1 MRIHV
6 LIIDFFPFK
15 IKGCVY
21 HGCPDCFQQD
31 RSDVKHPAT
40 NQTLD
45 VLYKMTKKREREL
58 KNLGYNLIIVWEHQ
72 FQNQLDKN
80 PELQQFVSKL
90 DLQERLDPRDSFFG
104 GRTNAVKLHYTA
116 KEDEKIQYYDFTS
129 LYPLTNKYCRYPVG
143 HPTIITNDFQD
154 ISNYFGLAKI
164 KVLPPRKLY
173 HPVLPYRSKGK
184 LKFPLC
190 RTCAD
195 AENQNACTCSVE
207 ERVITGTWCTPEIQ
221 MAVKKGYKILKIYE
235 VYHFEQSSQYDP
247 LTGAGGLLQS
257 TSTHSLRLNKKP
269 LAFRPTVTVRS

>member
-1 MRIHV
+1 M
-6 LIIDFFPFK
+6 
-15 IKGCVY
+15 
-21 HGCPDCFQQD
+21 
-31 RSDVKHPAT
+31 
-40 NQTLD
+40 
-45 VLYKMTKKREREL
+45 
-58 KNLGYNLIIVWEHQ
+58 
-72 FQNQLDKN
+72 
-80 PELQQFVSKL
+80 
-90 DLQERLDPRDSFFG
+90 
-104 GRTNAVKLHYTA
+104 
-116 KEDEKIQYYDFTS
+116 
-129 LYPLTNKYCRYPVG
+129 G

-195 AENQNACTCSVE
+195 AENQHACTCSVE

-221 MAVKKGYKILKIYE
+221 MAVKKGYNILKIYE

-247 LTGAGGLLQS
+247 LTGAGVFLQS

-269 LAFRPTVTVRS
+269 LAFRPTGTVRS